1 MRRLIQKIILTILS
15 WVTPQITSILALII
29 KKIFFSK
36 KSKRY
41 KVSMINLK
49 ICFPEKSDDWLEK
62 MASTSL
68 GEFAK
73 AILEAPYLW
82 REASKGID
90 KLILKVHE
98 EHYIDQSLEKNKGII
113 FLTPHHGCWEL
124 SGLYAA
130 SKIDTAILFNP
141 FKNQTLNNYVLKGRA
156 VTGATVVPTD
166 NAGIKVLLKF
176 LKNNKAIGIL
186 PDHTPKAGQGK
197 MSFFFNEPSNT
208 ITLINKLARK
218 SKVPIMF
225 IHSKRLPKGIGYEVF
240 VEKINDEYYEC
251 SDDDALLIL
260 NKSLEKIILKY
271 PEQYLW
277 SYEKFRNRVG
287 VEENIYVTTFSK
299 TQELE

>member
-1 MRRLIQKIILTILS
+1 
-15 WVTPQITSILALII
+15 
-29 KKIFFSK
+29 
-36 KSKRY
+36 
-41 KVSMINLK
+41 MINLK

-82 REASKGID
+82 RVASKSID

-197 MSFFFNEPSNT
+197 MSFFF
-208 ITLINKLARK
+208 
-218 SKVPIMF
+218 
-225 IHSKRLPKGIGYEVF
+225 
-240 VEKINDEYYEC
+240 
-251 SDDDALLIL
+251 
-260 NKSLEKIILKY
+260 
-271 PEQYLW
+271 
-277 SYEKFRNRVG
+277 
-287 VEENIYVTTFSK
+287 
-299 TQELE
+299 